1 MVSDSE
7 EEEIPEDGD
16 WPLDVCPYCKLK
28 RNNHDEILKHLRK
41 SSPCR
46 SIYEGEQDILPWNK
60 CPGCSHQYKK
70 ILLHLKMDDACRSKV
85 TEEEY
90 KKFVERS
97 KLNRRL
103 KIRRNQANRR
113 SRMADRIN
121 QRR

>member
-7 EEEIPEDGD
+7 EEEKPEDGA
-16 WPLDVCPYCKLK
+16 WPLNVCPYCKIE

-97 KLNRRL
+97 KLNGRL
-103 KIRRNQANRR
+103 KIMRNQRH
-113 SRMADRIN
+113 
-121 QRR
+121 